1 MKKYLIYAAICI
13 MASLCLA
20 YANLSIPQCELSK
33 DTEDNLSAVSALAFF
48 AFLGPLIIGG
58 IYRRNDK
65 KYAAFFFAVFLVIA
79 PATMTGSQ
87 RADKTQRNYWVIN
100 GIITDKFIS
109 NNHSSR
115 SLIIAGKEYE
125 FIPTEIWNEAEVGM
139 IFTKISCGNVTLNGN
154 EYIFLP

>member
-1 MKKYLIYAAICI
+1 
-13 MASLCLA
+13 
-20 YANLSIPQCELSK
+20 
-33 DTEDNLSAVSALAFF
+33 
-48 AFLGPLIIGG
+48 
-58 IYRRNDK
+58 
-65 KYAAFFFAVFLVIA
+65 
-79 PATMTGSQ
+79 MTGSQ